1 MKSLVSPR
9 QCAKGKDQRH
19 EFRLHILH
27 PLHSLTQ
34 HGFSSSR
41 WRGGIASSKAPAL
54 TASNPSHLPVMSLAI
69 KLEDGGQHPAMTG
82 RRWESHQSHLALPH
96 HPSGYAYPRL
106 PPQTTNHK
114 PQPQPQPQHGHC
126 VYTTGEVVQ
135 PVTHSPILEGSL
147 HNTSALQRIAISP
160 ALLCGFPATPTPVL
174 LSRTNH
180 R

>member
-1 MKSLVSPR
+1 MNSSVSPC

-19 EFRLHILH
+19 GFRLHILH
-27 PLHSLTQ
+27 PFHSLTQ

-69 KLEDGGQHPAMTG
+69 KLEDGGQHPAVTG

-106 PPQTTNHK
+106 LPQTTNHK
-114 PQPQPQPQHGHC
+114 PQPRHGHC
-126 VYTTGEVVQ
+126 VYTTCEVVQ
-135 PVTHSPILEGSL
+135 AATHSPILEGSL
-147 HNTSALQRIAISP
+147 RNTKAFQRIAISP
-160 ALLCGFPATPTPVL
+160 ALLCRFPAAPTPVL